1 MDNDN
6 KVENYELSNIQ
17 RHKDVMLFLNEELNN
32 IQTSTSSSNTYNLER
47 EYAKTKKNKS
57 PFVFFVLFACVVIT
71 VGVAWGLSLT
81 IAKQNQSISVNLE
94 EFDAL
99 NLRALLDSVAR
110 VQDKYNVAVQERDM
124 TKAAMDNELKAAE
137 SQRDDDL
144 FVLESISSVDPE
156 SMSAKR
162 RAILAEYD
170 KKVQQ
175 IKEQYE
181 DKIAEL
187 EAKVDEYQKELDSYD
202 SNQVASAREKE
213 GVSSEYSVQEMERKK
228 LIANYE
234 AQIKD
239 LQIKIDALSAN
250 KSTRSAVNQV
260 SSKYQAEINRLDP
273 LVKDEQ
279 ANQLVKDHKNKF
291 VRTYDAQNLI
301 DSKEM
306 QDEELSQALLAYQEL
321 YDNYKYLRNYVAG
334 VPQKKSIPD
343 FVATTN
349 KLVDQMGQTFS
360 ETTMGLYDQ
369 NGQLASQIEDMTQQ
383 IEALNLAHSDE
394 LARLEEKQ
402 TQEKAALEQ
411 YYKRINYNYTDCL
424 NQMLGYT
431 DSSAVVAYATA
442 KDNIAIYVVPR
453 ARLGLKP
460 EGAKVEI
467 YGTKVVR
474 GRMIPLESG
483 YYKFLP
489 ELDEDGNE
497 KDFNLKE
504 VVPGALV
511 KILSDE
517 VE

>member
-6 KVENYELSNIQ
+6 KIENRELSNAQ

-32 IQTSTSSSNTYNLER
+32 IQTSTSSNTYNLEK

-57 PFVFFVLFACVVIT
+57 PFVILVLLLCVLIT
-71 VGVAWGLSLT
+71 VGIAWGLSFS
-81 IAKQNQSISVNLE
+81 IAKQNQSITVNLE

-124 TKAAMDNELKAAE
+124 TKAAMDNELKKAE

-156 SMSAKR
+156 SFASRR
-162 RAILAEYD
+162 RAIIAEYD
-170 KKVQQ
+170 RAVAA

-181 DKIAEL
+181 EKIAEL

-202 SNQVASAREKE
+202 SSKVASAREQDKS
-213 GVSSEYSVQEMERKK
+213 GEYSLQDMERKK

-234 AQIKD
+234 SQIKD
-239 LQIKIDALSAN
+239 LQIQIDALSTN

-260 SSKYQAEINRLDP
+260 STKYQAEINRLDP
-273 LVKDEQ
+273 VVKDEQ
-279 ANQLVKDHKNKF
+279 ANQLASDNKNKF
-291 VRTYDAQNLI
+291 VKTYNAQDII
-301 DSKEM
+301 DSYNLED
-306 QDEELSQALLAYQEL
+306 DELAAVLTEYQEL
-321 YDNYKYLRNYVAG
+321 YDSYKYLRNYVAS

-343 FVATTN
+343 FVAATN

-360 ETTMGLYDQ
+360 KSTVDLQIQKGTLQ
-369 NGQLASQIEDMTQQ
+369 KTIEDMNAQ
-383 IEALNLAHSDE
+383 IEELNSSHQQE
-394 LARLEEKQ
+394 LSEIEQKNA
-402 TQEKAALEQ
+402 QEKSALEQ

-424 NQMLGYT
+424 NQMLSYT

-442 KDNIAIYVVPR
+442 KDSIVVYVVPR
-453 ARLGLKP
+453 ARLTLKP
-460 EGAKVEI
+460 EGTNVEI
-467 YGTKVVR
+467 YGTKLVT
-474 GRMIPLESG
+474 GRIVPFENG
-483 YYKFLP
+483 YYYFVP
-489 ELDEDGNE
+489 ALDEEGNE
-497 KDFNLKE
+497 IDFNFKDI
-504 VVPGALV
+504 VPGALV
-511 KILSDE
+511 KILS